1 MKFHSL
7 QIRRTESYQTPAN
20 TLVGTVTLTE
30 EGGGQQTVTLSS
42 QMLVRLCM
50 ILQEHVAQRAQEQAE
65 QAGSAMSEAV
75 AEISIAGNP
84 FLTSAE

>member
-1 MKFHSL
+1 MKLHSL
-7 QIRRTESYQTPAN
+7 QIRRTEPYQIPAN
-20 TLVGTVTLTE
+20 VLVGTVTLIE

-42 QMLVRLCM
+42 QMLVKICDL
-50 ILQEHVAQRAQEQAE
+50 LQSHVAQRAREQAA
-65 QAGSAMSEAV
+65 QAGLAMHEAI